1 MSNSINTTLNARQST
16 YGDYSDVAAIT
27 QSLMRIVESGAS
39 YEQMSDVQ
47 KTSLFMIAN
56 KMARIVNGDPAYNDS
71 WHDISGYATLVVN
84 DLKNAPETPQA
95 ILDAESGKRSS
106 ASEKCNTAQM
116 VSCEHDGV
124 IGCKY
129 KTNEGCL
136 GCLKWE
142 PKK

>member
-56 KMARIVNGDPAYNDS
+56 KMARIVNGDPAYDDS
-71 WHDISGYATLVVN
+71 WHDIAGYSTLVVN
-84 DLKNAPETPQA
+84 DLKNAPVTPQA
-95 ILDAESGKRSS
+95 ILDAQPSKDMPME
-106 ASEKCNTAQM
+106 EKCSGEQLG
-116 VSCEHDGV
+116 SCEHYWIDAMDGGTKV
-124 IGCKY
+124 CAKECGAWK
-129 KTNEGCL
+129 
-136 GCLKWE
+136 
-142 PKK
+142 